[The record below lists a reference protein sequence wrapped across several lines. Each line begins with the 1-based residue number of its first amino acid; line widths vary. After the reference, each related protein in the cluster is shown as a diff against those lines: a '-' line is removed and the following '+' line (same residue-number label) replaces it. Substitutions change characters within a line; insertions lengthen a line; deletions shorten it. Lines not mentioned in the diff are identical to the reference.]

1 MRDYR
6 QNCGVARASDLLGER
21 WTLLIVR
28 DLLIAPRRFSEL
40 ERRLKGMG
48 TNLLAK
54 RLKDLQA
61 AGIIRQEEGETPHY
75 VLTQMGQ
82 SLEPLVLELARW
94 GMRWAGSSR
103 KPGGLHFPDWDLLA
117 LKALFVPN
125 IGQKHPIIA
134 AFADGEWAAW
144 VRIDSNAFGFGLGPS
159 PAMPDIAFDC
169 PISALR
175 YQSAVVASLRPAQ
188 RKIASRFLDCFPISS
203 NSPR

>member
-6 QNCGVARASDLLGER
+6 QNCSVARASDLLGER

-61 AGIIRQEEGETPHY
+61 AGIIRQEDDEAPQY
-75 VLTQMGQ
+75 ALTQIGQ

-94 GMRWAGSSR
+94 GMRWTGISG

-125 IGQKHPIIA
+125 PAQKRPIIA
-134 AFADGEWAAW
+134 SFADGEWSGW
-144 VRIDSNAFGFGLGPS
+144 VRINRNSRVQARSRLKRRRSKRERTQTSPPVPRHRPPIPS
-159 PAMPDIAFDC
+159 
-169 PISALR
+169 
-175 YQSAVVASLRPAQ
+175 
-188 RKIASRFLDCFPISS
+188 
-203 NSPR
+203 